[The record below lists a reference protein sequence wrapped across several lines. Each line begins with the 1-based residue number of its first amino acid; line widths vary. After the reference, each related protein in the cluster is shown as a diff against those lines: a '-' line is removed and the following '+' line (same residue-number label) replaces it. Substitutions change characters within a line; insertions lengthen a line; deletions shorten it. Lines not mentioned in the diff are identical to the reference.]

1 MCHLRERVGQKPE
14 DRACRD
20 QVMIDGALHYSL
32 PNTASIAPR
41 MSSGVKGFL
50 M

>member
-14 DRACRD
+14 DRMRRD
-20 QVMIDGALHYSL
+20 GTVIDWTLHHSL

-41 MSSGVKGFL
+41 TSSAVNGFL